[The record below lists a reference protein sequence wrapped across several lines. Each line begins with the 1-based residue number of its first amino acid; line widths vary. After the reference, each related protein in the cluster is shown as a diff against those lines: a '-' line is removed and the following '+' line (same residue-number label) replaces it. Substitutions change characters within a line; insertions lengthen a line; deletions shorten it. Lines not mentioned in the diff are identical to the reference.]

1 VRAFSPASLKGNPI
15 MRKFILAL
23 LALVT
28 AYAAQAGTVYDR
40 STNTTAAATGI
51 CTITPSASYAGLE
64 LKKVWIERAA
74 ATNQSFTVYRVIQA
88 GAYTQSV
95 CTVAIAA
102 ATTGSG
108 VPTHYAGLKSGEYW
122 LVKSLGGIASSN
134 AVVIIDYE
142 VQTHD

>member
-1 VRAFSPASLKGNPI
+1 
-15 MRKFILAL
+15 MRKFIIIL
-23 LALVT
+23 LAFAAT
-28 AYAAQAGTVYDR
+28 FSAQAGKVFDR
-40 STNTTAAATGI
+40 GTNATAAATGI
-51 CTITPSASYAGLE
+51 CTITPAAKYAAFE
-64 LKKVWIERAA
+64 LKKVWVEAAA

-95 CTVAIAA
+95 ATVAITT

-108 VPTHYAGLKSGEYW
+108 VPAQYAGLKSGEYW

-134 AVVIIDYE
+134 AVVQLDYE

>member
-1 VRAFSPASLKGNPI
+1 
-15 MRKFILAL
+15 MRKFILCI
-23 LALVT
+23 LAFAGASL
-28 AYAAQAGTVYDR
+28 AQAGTVFDR

-51 CTITPSASYAGLE
+51 CTITPQATYAGFE
-64 LKKVWIERAA
+64 LKKVWVEAAA

-108 VPTHYAGLKSGEYW
+108 VPTHYAGLKSGEFWY
-122 LVKSLGGIASSN
+122 VTSLGGIASSN